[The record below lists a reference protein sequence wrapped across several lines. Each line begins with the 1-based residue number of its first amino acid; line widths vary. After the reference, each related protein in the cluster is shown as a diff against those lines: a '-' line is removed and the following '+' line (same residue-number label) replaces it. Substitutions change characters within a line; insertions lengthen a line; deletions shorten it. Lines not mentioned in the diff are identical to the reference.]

1 MKHSNKKRASQGA
14 SLPAFTVALI
24 AAGVLTHVQAG
35 IQTAGTLLVNVDAT
49 KQTAGALKSITNSGS
64 LGGFFVATG
73 TAATTT
79 PKVDLT
85 GGTKAIQFDG
95 TSYMQLATDA
105 AGATL
110 VPPPAGI
117 VGVDPTVSIE
127 VWALNPEVSSE
138 ETMVSWG
145 KRGGPDGTNLS
156 FNYGS
161 DFRWG
166 AVGHWGSP
174 DLGWNSDGGNPAA
187 NKWHHLVYTFDGKIS
202 RVYSDGKLANAEFD
216 GAGVLNTWD
225 STSINLATQ
234 LDSDGI
240 SPTGG
245 IRGSLSIARVR
256 IHDDVLTDAQILANY
271 TTEKTDFVDPT
282 PAAPLAP
289 ERLGRG
295 PIHRYSFSEAAVA
308 DASGLKIKDSV
319 GTADGVV
326 QGEGTAFT
334 GSRLTLSGG
343 LSATAGYGDLS
354 NGLLSKNGKANG
366 GTGEFTF
373 ETWFKIT
380 GGRTWSRVFD
390 FGSSGGSDE
399 VPGPGDGGTGL
410 DYLEY
415 SAQIGDDVNSRRL
428 ELRNEDPAGGGG
440 GFTTDVATATFNK
453 DTHVVVTWNEDSGA
467 VSLYENGKRLGGG
480 TTPAKMSD
488 INDVNV
494 WLGRSNWNGD
504 NNLQG
509 EYDEVRFY
517 DYVLTPGQVLG
528 DSLGG
533 ADLINNQG
541 VSVTISADPAN
552 VTGTEGYPVSFS
564 VATKGSSPISFQW
577 SRNGSTIPGATGA
590 SYTVDS
596 VSAADDGATFSVAAS
611 NNVNGKDI
619 TVKSATA
626 KLTVVADPVSLKHRY
641 SFNETSGTVAKDS
654 AGTAN
659 GDLIGGA
666 TLSGGKVKLD
676 GVDGY
681 VNLPNGIVSSLGA
694 NGTIEVWYSY
704 DGGIGPW
711 SRLFD
716 LGTRA
721 DGEDGTG
728 NGLDYLFFTP
738 KTGDGIPRFVAN
750 FPDSGDTTTISLPTY
765 QSVGEEHA
773 IAITYSYDG
782 RTARMYLDGV
792 LVSSGSTSK
801 PLSALTDDNNNWL
814 GRSQFP
820 SDPFFPGTINEFRL
834 YSGALNASQVAA
846 SFAAGPNALPAAPAP
861 ALTVVRDG
869 ATLVVTWPAAST
881 GYHLESTD
889 SLAGTPVWTS
899 IGDGTPVT
907 NGSFRVVVPTTGAAK
922 FLRTRTN

>member
-1 MKHSNKKRASQGA
+1 MRGHR
-14 SLPAFTVALI
+14 LPGFTIALI
-24 AAGVLTHVQAG
+24 AAGVLTHVEGA
-35 IQTAGTLLVNVDAT
+35 IQTAGTLLVSVDAT
-49 KQTAGALKSITNSGS
+49 KQATGALKSIANTGS

-73 TAATTT
+73 TDAAAT
-79 PKVDLT
+79 PKVNLT

-95 TSYMQLATDA
+95 TAYMQLAKDA
-105 AGATL
+105 AGAAL

-117 VGVDPTVSIE
+117 VGADPTVSIE
-127 VWALNPEVSSE
+127 VWALNPEVAGE

-166 AVGHWGSP
+166 ALGHWGSP
-174 DLGWNSDGGNPAA
+174 DLGWNSDGGNPPA
-187 NKWHHLVYTFDGKIS
+187 NKWHHLVYTYDGKIS

-216 GAGVLNTWD
+216 GAGVLNTAEG
-225 STSINLATQ
+225 TSINLATQ
-234 LDSDGI
+234 LDSDGTT
-240 SPTGG
+240 PTGG
-245 IRGSLSIARVR
+245 LRGTLSIARVR
-256 IHDDVLTDAQILANY
+256 IHDEALTDAQVRANY
-271 TTEKTDFVDPT
+271 DTEKADFVDPT
-282 PAAPLAP
+282 PAPPVSP

-295 PIHRYSFSEAAVA
+295 PIHRYSFNEPAKA
-308 DASGLKIKDSV
+308 DAAGLKFKDSV
-319 GTADGVV
+319 GTADGLV
-326 QGEGTAFT
+326 QGDGTAFT
-334 GSRLTLSGG
+334 GTRLTLSGG
-343 LSATAGYGDLS
+343 PSATAGYGDLP
-354 NGLLSKNGKANG
+354 NGLLSNNGKAKG

-415 SAQIGDDVNSRRL
+415 SAQIGDDVGSRRL

-440 GFTTDVATATFNK
+440 GFTTDVATTTFNK
-453 DTHVVVTWNEDSGA
+453 DTHVVVTWNEATGA

-480 TTPAKMSD
+480 TTPAKISD

-528 DSLGG
+528 DSLAGP
-533 ADLINNQG
+533 DLINNQG
-541 VSVTISADPAN
+541 VAVSVSADPAN
-552 VTGTEGYPVSFS
+552 TSGSIGYPATFTVG
-564 VATKGSSPISFQW
+564 TKGSSPISFKW
-577 SRNGSTIPGATGA
+577 FRNGTAIPGATGS
-590 SYTVDS
+590 SYTIDS
-596 VSAADDGATFSVAAS
+596 VSAADDGATFYAVAS

-619 TVKSATA
+619 TATSATA
-626 KLTVVADPVSLKHRY
+626 KLTVLPDPVALKHRY

-654 AGTAN
+654 VGTAN

-666 TLSGGKVKLD
+666 SLNGGKVKLD

-694 NGTIEVWYSY
+694 NGTIELWYSY
-704 DGGIGPW
+704 DGGGAW
-711 SRLFD
+711 SRVFD
-716 LGTRA
+716 LGTRV

-738 KTGDGIPRFVAN
+738 KTGDGIPRFYAN
-750 FPDSGDTTTISLPTY
+750 FPDGGDTTVISLPTY
-765 QSVGEEHA
+765 QAVGEEHSV
-773 IAITYSYDG
+773 AITYSYDG

-792 LVSSGSTSK
+792 LVNSGSATK
-801 PLSALTDDNNNWL
+801 PLSALNDDNNNWL

-820 SDPFFPGTINEFRL
+820 SDPFFAGSINEFRL
-834 YSGALNASQVAA
+834 YTGALTAEQVAA
-846 SFAAGPNALPAAPAP
+846 SFAAGPNALPAAAAP

-869 ATLVVTWPAAST
+869 TNLIVTWPAAST
-881 GYHLESTD
+881 GYHLESAD

-899 IGDGTPVT
+899 LGDGTPVT
-907 NGSFRVVVPTTGAAK
+907 NGNFRVVVPTSSAAK
-922 FLRTRTN
+922 FLRARTN